1 MAKHTRRWNGGSG
14 VAGVL
19 ELEVRNVS
27 KTYESASLVVLD
39 DVNLG
44 VETGEWLSIVG
55 TSGAGKSTLIH
66 LLAGLDVP
74 DSGQVIFRGEDL
86 ARYRHLATYRRS
98 EVGLVFQLHNL
109 LPHLDARR
117 NIEIAMFGSAHSPAS
132 RRSRANELL
141 AELGLAEQAGRK
153 PPELSGGERQRVAIA
168 RALANRPRVLL
179 ADEPTGSLDPEN
191 VELVVAIF
199 KQLHAAGTTIVMVTH
214 DSAVARESDRIVELR
229 GGRLTVVDAEVALRA
244 DRPA

>member
-1 MAKHTRRWNGGSG
+1 MPRHTRRWNGAGPA
-14 VAGVL
+14 AGVL
-19 ELEVRNVS
+19 ELEAREAS
-27 KTYESASLVVLD
+27 KAYKADSVVVLD
-39 DVNLG
+39 HVNLA
-44 VETGEWLSIVG
+44 VATGEWLSIVG

-74 DSGQVIFRGEDL
+74 DAGQIFFRGEDL
-86 ARYRHLATYRRS
+86 ARYRHLSSYRRS

-117 NIEIAMFGSAHSPAS
+117 NIEIAMFGSSHSPAS
-132 RRSRANELL
+132 RRSRASELL
-141 AELGLAEQAGRK
+141 VQLGLSEQAGRK

-199 KQLHAAGTTIVMVTH
+199 KQLHAGGTTIVMVTH
-214 DSAVARESDRIVELR
+214 DAAVAAESDRVVELR
-229 GGRLTVVDAEVALRA
+229 SGHLSTVGGELGIA
-244 DRPA
+244 DQPA